1 MAAEQRTETS
11 SNANGISYS
20 TAQIDSLLNSFEA
33 GDIITR
39 SAVQTLLD
47 YYADIRDHTHTVN
60 DLARS
65 KTFGNTGE
73 SSSADDTVDP
83 ATGFGLGTIN
93 GTPSDPGVG
102 STVTA
107 SYHNT
112 LRSAANSLRTHF
124 HEWFDDDS

>member
-20 TAQIDSLLNSFEA
+20 TAQIDTLLASFEA

-47 YYADIRDHTHTVN
+47 YYADITDHNHTVV
-60 DLARS
+60 DLIRS
-65 KTFGNTGE
+65 KTFGNTGSGSE
-73 SSSADDTVDP
+73 TTDTV
-83 ATGFGLGTIN
+83 AAAALN
-93 GTPSDPGVG
+93 STPTDPGTG

-107 SYHNT
+107 SKHNQI
-112 LRSAANSLRTHF
+112 RNAVNSLRGHVHSWTD
-124 HEWFDDDS
+124 ETS